1 MTTTTST
8 PALRARRHNHNH
20 KHCIAT
26 AMTRAD
32 ELCQSKGIR
41 FTRIRRRVLELI
53 WASHRPVSAYD
64 LLQQLRREK
73 HNAEP
78 PTVYRA
84 LDFLLENRLAH
95 KIESLNAYIGCAH
108 PRHQHSQFLICSGC
122 HQVTELDDAEL
133 QRMIESTAARAGL
146 QAAHQTVEIT
156 GRCRQCRA

>member
-1 MTTTTST
+1 MTATTST

-20 KHCIAT
+20 KRCIDT

-53 WASHRPVSAYD
+53 WASHRPASAYH

-108 PRHQHSQFLICSGC
+108 SRHQHSQFLICSGC
-122 HQVTELDDAEL
+122 NQVTELDDAEL

-146 QAAHQTVEIT
+146 QATHQTVEIT
-156 GRCRQCRA
+156 GRCPKCRA